1 MKNKSNKVILAGEVK
16 TTPES
21 YTYLGE
27 DFYEFQLAVKRESGT
42 EDIIPVNISQ
52 YLVNKLSVGDKV
64 CLIGQIRTYNKQID
78 GKNRLIIVFFA
89 QEIKEYVKDENQVE
103 LVGYFCKKPIH
114 RTTPL
119 GRDICDIL
127 LAVNRERGK
136 SDYIPCIVWGRTA
149 AHIGTLD
156 VGVKVSLQG
165 RLQSREYDKWNDEE
179 KGYYT
184 CIAYEVSANRIKE
197 EIEEVEL

>member
-21 YTYLGE
+21 YNYLGE
-27 DFYEFQLAVKRESGT
+27 DFYEFQLAIKRESGT

-52 YLVNKLSVGDKV
+52 YLVNKLTIGDKV

-89 QEIKEYVKDENQVE
+89 QEIKEYTQDENQVE

-114 RTTPL
+114 RNTPL

-149 AHIGTLD
+149 AHIGTLG
-156 VGVKVSLQG
+156 VGVKASLQG
-165 RLQSREYDKWNDEE
+165 RLQSREYEKWNDEE
-179 KGYYT
+179 KCYYT
-184 CIAYEVSANRIKE
+184 CVAYEVSANRIKE
-197 EIEEVEL
+197 EIEEVKV